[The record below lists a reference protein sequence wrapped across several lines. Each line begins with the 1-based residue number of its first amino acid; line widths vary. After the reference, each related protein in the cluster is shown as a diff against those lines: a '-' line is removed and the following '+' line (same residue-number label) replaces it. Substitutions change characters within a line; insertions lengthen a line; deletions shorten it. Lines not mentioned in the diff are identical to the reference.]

1 MSDNVIK
8 VVNQTREDDGMPD
21 GIFFYNIPKESTLD
35 DMYGHINSQY
45 VSSCASNKSWD
56 MSKDNGQE
64 G

>member
-1 MSDNVIK
+1 MGKDEGI
-8 VVNQTREDDGMPD
+8 PD
-21 GIFFYNIPKESTLD
+21 IIHFYNILKESTLD